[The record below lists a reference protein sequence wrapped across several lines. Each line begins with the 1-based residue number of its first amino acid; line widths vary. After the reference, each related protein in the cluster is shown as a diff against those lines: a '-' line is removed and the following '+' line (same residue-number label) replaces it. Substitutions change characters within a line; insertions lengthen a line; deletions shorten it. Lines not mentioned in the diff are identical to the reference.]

1 MRGLPGMSFNI
12 QTFYKEYKQL
22 ASLFIDKDITFGVM
36 NVNLN
41 EVFFK
46 EITQLPE
53 ILLFKKEDK
62 EHPVRLE
69 VKHTFDHLML
79 FLKNILGE
87 KFVDLNEL

>member
-1 MRGLPGMSFNI
+1 MRGLPGICFNI

-41 EVFFK
+41 EVSFK
-46 EITQLPE
+46 ELTQLPE
-53 ILLFKKEDK
+53 ILLFKKDDK

-69 VKHTFDHLML
+69 VTHNFDHLML
-79 FLKNILGE
+79 FLKNNLGE